1 VDPVEWVGCLW
12 TCGNVTVDFSLHG
25 FTTTCDHCDANVCV
39 KQVPV
44 PAGRSGQPA
53 SQQTANNSLNF
64 FLFPP
69 FSSFASRSRVR
80 TAAAGVGVSAVNVVG
95 WLAGWLVASC
105 SCKGREEDYLLQV
118 QPNWALF
125 VSCWACWLCWR
136 SGFGFFCGVW
146 LVRGWMDGSMS
157 AWLQVPSL
165 CGLCNGN
172 VVTGTWDVVDGLW
185 FRWLDL
191 ISLRSRHR
199 HDDVGGCGISR
210 EGSGIGLRCFCE
222 WAMEAS

>member
-1 VDPVEWVGCLW
+1 
-12 TCGNVTVDFSLHG
+12 
-25 FTTTCDHCDANVCV
+25 
-39 KQVPV
+39 
-44 PAGRSGQPA
+44 
-53 SQQTANNSLNF
+53 
-64 FLFPP
+64 
-69 FSSFASRSRVR
+69 
-80 TAAAGVGVSAVNVVG
+80 
-95 WLAGWLVASC
+95 
-105 SCKGREEDYLLQV
+105 
-118 QPNWALF
+118 
-125 VSCWACWLCWR
+125 
-136 SGFGFFCGVW
+136 
-146 LVRGWMDGSMS
+146 MDGSMS